1 MRRGR
6 HAIFLADSQMD
17 WIDGPISGPGLEPG
31 PGGSAAALF
40 YELMEHLTRPEFV
53 YRHSWQQ
60 ADLLVVDNRSCSHV
74 ATHFD
79 TSAAVRSM
87 WRVTVCGNPGAFYAG
102 RPAKPAGACQMGLLM
117 DRFSKIWHQ
126 IVRSDRQARL

>member
-60 ADLLVVDNRSCSHV
+60 ADLLVVEHC
-74 ATHFD
+74 T
-79 TSAAVRSM
+79 
-87 WRVTVCGNPGAFYAG
+87 P
-102 RPAKPAGACQMGLLM
+102 
-117 DRFSKIWHQ
+117 SKSRGTEI
-126 IVRSDRQARL
+126 STA